1 MMKPYKTPELEVLL
15 LGTDVITSSTDDN
28 ETDY

>member
-15 LGTDVITSSTDDN
+15 LGADVITTSTDDN
-28 ETDY
+28 DTDY